1 MSLIQWIA
9 IGIIV
14 IIFTLV
20 FTFFITWM
28 KFKKIIKNADKNG
41 KEVKD
46 NGRTETDKGN
56 SGTEKPTGSA
66 SEIPISTGQDRI
78 PNGESGSN
86 GNDSQ
91 TIKLFKPADIQF

>member
-14 IIFTLV
+14 VIFTLV

-28 KFKKIIKNADKNG
+28 KFRKIMKNADKVE

-78 PNGESGSN
+78 PNGESGSD
-86 GNDSQ
+86 GNDCK
-91 TIKLFKPADIQF
+91 TITLFKPTDIQF